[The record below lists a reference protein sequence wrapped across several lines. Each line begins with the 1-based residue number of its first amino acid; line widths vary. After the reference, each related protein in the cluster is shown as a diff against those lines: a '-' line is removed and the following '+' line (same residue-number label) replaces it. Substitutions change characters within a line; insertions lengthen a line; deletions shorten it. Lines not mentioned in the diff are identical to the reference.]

1 MGFKPIAGCHY
12 YLVAKHSNKVLEV
25 RDGASNDGALIQQ
38 NDALVSQDDKDKYY
52 QQFSLD
58 ENGDR
63 VFVLRAR
70 HSQRVID
77 IKGAS
82 KDDGV
87 EAQQFGWHGVDHER
101 FRIMDAGD
109 GCYYLEL
116 VHSGKLLEVY
126 GKNQDRGA
134 AVKQY
139 RNNRIDHPDRENDHQ
154 RFRLVVASNGF
165 AQAALPTF
173 TSPSQMMRDAA
184 LGVAG
189 LVPQVGGALKGL
201 LSFLWPDGGPTM
213 VWNQVTH
220 YVEQYVQSAL
230 TMERLVK
237 LRDTVD
243 ASLKSASIYNA
254 LSAGNSKTQR
264 LTALLTSIDFD
275 DRPFFSAAQPEQALP
290 YMMLLGNLKLTLLQ
304 EQARFYDRIAGTAS
318 DPDKAVHERELR
330 EGIAEYTSAARR
342 LRRDL
347 LQKRVNAVGSNIR
360 MVQVP
365 SGRYHVWIFDLTLTD
380 GFDGSQHFLR
390 IGPNGGAETTQG
402 QNEARAR
409 LIEWR
414 RNTVRAQY
422 GSQLDAILMPA
433 LLWRSFD
440 STQPRPARRDVRVE
454 LGPFGSPQGEHVDL
468 SSDQDIASISVYAD
482 GKLRGIEVVNRSG
495 ARKRVGHQIG
505 NHHEITLREGEKIV
519 SVFGSTGVELYAIW
533 IETSFGQRLVGGDRN
548 LGARFNADLS
558 ADVKPRLA
566 RLFATA
572 SKDGIASIIVKWD
585 YTLEGELP
593 PATRKPRAKL
603 ARVARKAAKKAI
615 GKIIKKAAKKSAAKP
630 AVKKAATKSVGK
642 AAARKSAT
650 TSRKR
655 MPTGTVAKR
664 ATTPKA
670 ATKKIASGTR
680 AKRAPKSTGA
690 KKR

>member
-1 MGFKPIAGCHY
+1 MGFRPIAGCHY
-12 YLVAKHSNKVLEV
+12 YLVVKHSNKVLEV
-25 RDGASNDGALIQQ
+25 RDGAGNDGALIQQ
-38 NDALVSQDDKDKYY
+38 NDAIASHEDKDKYY
-52 QQFSLD
+52 QQFSID

-63 VFVLRAR
+63 VYVLRAR

-77 IKGAS
+77 IKGGS
-82 KDDGV
+82 KDNG
-87 EAQQFGWHGVDHER
+87 AAAHQWGWHGVDHER

-126 GKNQDRGA
+126 GKKQDAGA
-134 AVKQY
+134 AVVQY
-139 RNNRIDHPDRENDHQ
+139 QNNRIDHPGTENDHQ

-165 AQAALPTF
+165 AQGALPTF

-201 LSFLWPDGGPTM
+201 LSFLWPDGGPKM
-213 VWNQVTH
+213 IWNQVTQ
-220 YVEQYVQSAL
+220 YVDQYVQSAL

-243 ASLKSASIYNA
+243 ASLKSASIYND
-254 LSAGNSKTQR
+254 LSPGTSKTAK
-264 LTALLTSIDFD
+264 LTALLTSIDFA
-275 DRPFFSAAQPEQALP
+275 DRPFFSATQPEQALS

-304 EQARFYDRIAGTAS
+304 EQARFYDKIAGTAS

-330 EGIAEYTSAARR
+330 DGIAEYTSAARR

-347 LQKRVNAVGSNIR
+347 LQKRTDGVGNNVR

-365 SGRYHVWIFDLTLTD
+365 SGKYNVWIFDLILTD
-380 GFDGSQHFLR
+380 ATDGSQHFLR

-402 QNEARAR
+402 QNAAKAR
-409 LIEWR
+409 LIDWR

-422 GSQLDAILMPA
+422 GSQLDAILAPA

-440 STQPRPARRDVRVE
+440 SAQPRPQKRNVRVE

-468 SSDQDIASISVYAD
+468 SSDQDIAAIRFYAD

-505 NHHEITLREGEKIV
+505 NQYEIALNEGEQIV
-519 SVFGSTGVELYAIW
+519 SLFGSTGVELYAIW
-533 IETSFGQRLVGGDRN
+533 IETNLGRRLVGGDRN

-558 ADVKPRLA
+558 PDVRPRLA

-572 SKDGIASIIVKWD
+572 SGSGIASIITKWD
-585 YTLEGELP
+585 YEQEGELP
-593 PATRKPRAKL
+593 AASRKPR
-603 ARVARKAAKKAI
+603 RRKGAAAVKRAAKKAI
-615 GKIIKKAAKKSAAKP
+615 ANVVKKAAAKP
-630 AVKKAATKSVGK
+630 ATKKAVKKAIAKVVKNPGKK
-642 AAARKSAT
+642 AAAKPAAKKPTGKTASKSKTALKAKAVKKVATRKSA
-650 TSRKR
+650 
-655 MPTGTVAKR
+655 V
-664 ATTPKA
+664 
-670 ATKKIASGTR
+670 
-680 AKRAPKSTGA
+680 
-690 KKR
+690 